1 MQNKKLFF
9 LFSLE
14 RCILSY
20 VKIVK
25 TEDNAKQKNI
35 FFVFIV
41 EVHPVLCKDSE
52 NRRQCKTKNH
62 FFVFSSTSKLD
73 LADIH
78 SESMGRFGQ
87 NFRQRRKK
95 SPLTSV
101 CQFYHSYSYCCPRS
115 LVSGSERTIS
125 MEMHRKKFFLFY

>member
-25 TEDNAKQKNI
+25 TEDNAKQKII
-35 FFVFIV
+35 FLFSLLRCILSYVKIV
-41 EVHPVLCKDSE
+41 
-52 NRRQCKTKNH
+52 KTEDNAKQKIT

-78 SESMGRFGQ
+78 SESMGLFVCVNRGEFGPL
-87 NFRQRRKK
+87 
-95 SPLTSV
+95 SP
-101 CQFYHSYSYCCPRS
+101 Q
-115 LVSGSERTIS
+115 
-125 MEMHRKKFFLFY
+125 